1 MVFDIFYIFNQK
13 DGIFYIF
20 NQKRWV
26 FFLIFWYESKG
37 ILILTNIF
45 KILFKAIS
53 LEHTF
58 YFLLFITFFWYE
70 SKGILILYKII
81 FLCFCILTQPQRFA
95 TKTKSVKHENCL
107 HIPCIKKFFLKKSN
121 FYVFFLNLLKMKTAL
136 RLGGYRR
143 EHGLKTCVT
152 KKLRKVTLLW

>member
-1 MVFDIFYIFNQK
+1 MKIFTIFCIFNQK
-13 DGIFYIF
+13 DSIFYIF

-81 FLCFCILTQPQRFA
+81 FVFFCILTQPQHFA
-95 TKTKSVKHENCL
+95 TKKKVQNMRIAFISRVYKSIFLENPTFTFFFKLVKNENC
-107 HIPCIKKFFLKKSN
+107 PNVRGVPTWTWSKNVCDKKSE
-121 FYVFFLNLLKMKTAL
+121 KS
-136 RLGGYRR
+136 
-143 EHGLKTCVT
+143 
-152 KKLRKVTLLW
+152 

>member
-95 TKTKSVKHENCL
+95 TKKSVKHENCL
-107 HIPCIKKFFLKKSN
+107 HIACIKKFFFLKKSN
-121 FYVFFLNLLKMKTAL
+121 FYVFVSQ
-136 RLGGYRR
+136 
-143 EHGLKTCVT
+143 TCE
-152 KKLRKVTLLW
+152 KWKLP

>member
-45 KILFKAIS
+45 LILFKAIS

-81 FLCFCILTQPQRFA
+81 CLCFCILTQPQRFA
-95 TKTKSVKHENCL
+95 TKLKSVKHKNCL
-107 HIPCIKKFFLKKSN
+107 HISCIKRFFSGN
-121 FYVFFLNLLKMKTAL
+121 FQLLRFFFKLVKNGNCPNV
-136 RLGGYRR
+136 GGVVD
-143 EHGLKTCVT
+143 L
-152 KKLRKVTLLW
+152 

>member
-1 MVFDIFYIFNQK
+1 MIFDIFYIFNQK

-70 SKGILILYKII
+70 SKGILILYNMI
-81 FLCFCILTQPQRFA
+81 FVFLYSHPTTAFCNEKKRCETWELPSYPVYKNVLFWKNSTF
-95 TKTKSVKHENCL
+95 TFFFKLVKNGNC
-107 HIPCIKKFFLKKSN
+107 PKVRGVPTFKWSKNVCDKKSE
-121 FYVFFLNLLKMKTAL
+121 KS
-136 RLGGYRR
+136 
-143 EHGLKTCVT
+143 
-152 KKLRKVTLLW
+152 

>member
-37 ILILTNIF
+37 ILILANIF

-81 FLCFCILTQPQRFA
+81 FLCFCILTQPQRFT
-95 TKTKSVKHENCL
+95 TKKKSVKHEICL
-107 HIPCIKKFFLKKSN
+107 HIPCIKLLFSEKIQLFRFFA
-121 FYVFFLNLLKMKTAL
+121 NLWKMETAL
-136 RLGGYRR
+136 RLGG
-143 EHGLKTCVT
+143 
-152 KKLRKVTLLW
+152 